1 MQTIPKQ
8 FVRQSDILTI
18 VVRLCAVSGYPSCM
32 AQVSRAL
39 RRTFL
44 RALPTS
50 VRTRLLVSFPNLR
63 KAAPEGMQFVFP
75 HYLGDISVN
84 IDTRFKVERII
95 WTGVYE
101 SPLIRLMESR
111 SIGGWTCFDVGA
123 NVGAIT
129 LALAKL
135 IGPDGKV
142 YAFEPGPPSLPRLRN
157 NLNLNPELSKR
168 VEMITAGVGRAPGQL
183 YWAEEK
189 GNPGN
194 AMVGETGTHLI
205 KIITLDDFV
214 RERAISKLDFVKID
228 VEGMELD
235 VMQGANESLR
245 RFHPMLYFETLPRYT
260 ETGTGATF
268 TDMHDFLVKELG
280 YTLYRIDSEGRLHA
294 QDGRHHGGYTV
305 AVHPSKK
312 PHPSEGS

>member
-1 MQTIPKQ
+1 
-8 FVRQSDILTI
+8 
-18 VVRLCAVSGYPSCM
+18 M

-44 RALPTS
+44 RALPAS
-50 VRTRLLVSFPNLR
+50 VRTRLLESYPNFR

-84 IDTRFKVERII
+84 IDTRFKVERIM
-95 WTGVYE
+95 WTGMYE
-101 SPLIRLMESR
+101 PPLIRMLQSHNT
-111 SIGGWTCFDVGA
+111 SGWICFDVGA

-135 IGPDGKV
+135 TGTDGKV
-142 YAFEPGPPSLPRLRN
+142 YSFEPGPPNLRRLRD

-168 VEMITAGVGRAPGQL
+168 IEMIATGVGRTPGKLFWQ
-183 YWAEEK
+183 EEK

-194 AMVGETGTHLI
+194 ALLGKAGTHEI
-205 KIITLDDFV
+205 GIITLDNFVHERAITRLDFV
-214 RERAISKLDFVKID
+214 RID

-235 VMQGANESLR
+235 VMQGAAETLR

-260 ETGTGATF
+260 DSGAGATF
-268 TDMHDFLVKELG
+268 ADMQDFLVQELG
-280 YTLYRIDSEGRLHA
+280 YTLYRIDSQGRLHP
-294 QDGRHHGGYTV
+294 QGERHHGGYTV
-305 AVHPSKK
+305 ATHPNNT
-312 PHPSEGS
+312 